1 MMFSS
6 TRISPNR
13 RALGDTSP
21 LGGAATVDVVL
32 ARALTTSGPRLKW
45 LTTLD
50 SRLKWLKVS
59 SPYRRQGNLDAGPR
73 TSPKRL
79 SGLTF
84 NAEPRRSRGGHVPT
98 SDQFQIGR
106 AHV

>member
-21 LGGAATVDVVL
+21 LGVATTVGVVL
-32 ARALTTSGPRLKW
+32 ARALAPSGPRLKW

-50 SRLKWLKVS
+50 SRLKGLKVP
-59 SPYRRQGNLDAGPR
+59 SPHRRQGNLDAGPG
-73 TSPKRL
+73 TSPKRRWA
-79 SGLTF
+79 LTF
-84 NAEPRRSRGGHVPT
+84 NAEPRRSRGDTFRPAI
-98 SDQFQIGR
+98 SS
-106 AHV
+106 

>member
-32 ARALTTSGPRLKW
+32 ARALTPSGPRLKW

-59 SPYRRQGNLDAGPR
+59 SPHRRQGNLDAGPW

-84 NAEPRRSRGGHVPT
+84 NAGQAGSEVDTSRPAIT
-98 SDQFQIGR
+98 S
-106 AHV
+106 

>member
-21 LGGAATVDVVL
+21 LGGATTVGVAL
-32 ARALTTSGPRLKW
+32 ARALTTSGPPLKWLTTFGSRLKW
-45 LTTLD
+45 LT
-50 SRLKWLKVS
+50 VP
-59 SPYRRQGNLDAGPR
+59 SPHRRQGNLDAGR
-73 TSPKRL
+73 WTSRKRP

-84 NAEPRRSRGGHVPT
+84 NQGLAGSEMDTFRPAIT
-98 SDQFQIGR
+98 S
-106 AHV
+106 